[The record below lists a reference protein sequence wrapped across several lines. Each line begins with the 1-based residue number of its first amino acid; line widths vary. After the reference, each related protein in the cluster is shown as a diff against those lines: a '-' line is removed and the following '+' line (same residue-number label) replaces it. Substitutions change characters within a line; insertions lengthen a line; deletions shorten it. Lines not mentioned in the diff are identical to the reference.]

1 MGKIYGDAWR
11 VVVWLGYH
19 KLAITRIINVLTEI
33 IDGYKEC
40 FDANLRPYTR
50 VSRAVTR
57 LATSQFLE
65 QPWYVSFPSLCIFL
79 GCSYRNPVFFF
90 HNFLF
95 LKVNNSRFARVWV
108 VQECILARDLQF
120 QLADGILPTKLLEIA
135 FDTVRSLDMVGP
147 RGSYPFDTR
156 VLGH

>member
-1 MGKIYGDAWR
+1 VLRRKLETVYTSESSGDKIGYFAIFGTTLVR
-11 VVVWLGYH
+11 LISLPLHLLGLFVP
-19 KLAITRIINVLTEI
+19 K
-33 IDGYKEC
+33 
-40 FDANLRPYTR
+40 P
-50 VSRAVTR
+50 
-57 LATSQFLE
+57 
-65 QPWYVSFPSLCIFL
+65 CI
-79 GCSYRNPVFFF
+79 FF